1 MRIDALNS
9 ADKELIVYMAENNM
23 LENLSAEF
31 NLAEIV
37 KIWYAKGVQDCLKDM
52 KENED
57 NV

>member
-9 ADKELIVYMAENNM
+9 ADKELIMYMAENNM
-23 LENLSAEF
+23 IQNLSAEF

-37 KIWYAKGVQDCLKDM
+37 KIWYAKGVEDCMKDM
-52 KENED
+52 EANED